1 MANYLR
7 VRFLNEGD
15 RTGKLLA
22 RAEADGFSGES
33 GAYFGVEE
41 LESFAKALQEFPLP
55 AHDRRRSIASGF
67 GSKQTP
73 NELEQ
78 EHLGISVYP
87 VDMKRGYVG
96 VQVRMATAV
105 WPDMRP
111 ESKKQATVELL
122 TTYEPLAKFSKDLV
136 AVLRGSLNEAS
147 LEGESR
153 P

>member
-1 MANYLR
+1 VNRLTEEQTKNEKRRKNQLTLTGLLMEGVMRLWRRINTSLFRRRIANYLR
-7 VRFLNEGD
+7 VRFLNDGD
-15 RTGKLLA
+15 GTGKLLA

-78 EHLGISVYP
+78 EHLGIFVYP
-87 VDMKRGYVG
+87 VEEE
-96 VQVRMATAV
+96 
-105 WPDMRP
+105 MRH
-111 ESKKQATVELL
+111 A
-122 TTYEPLAKFSKDLV
+122 
-136 AVLRGSLNEAS
+136 
-147 LEGESR
+147 
-153 P
+153 